1 MDAKVLKKYINKIPK
16 GFNLSNVMLTVLL
29 LRGKEKI
36 LFLPIT
42 FRERQGGVN
51 SINLKKIIKIGINAV
66 KDFYFIR
73 KSLNE
78 KK

>member
-1 MDAKVLKKYINKIPK
+1 
-16 GFNLSNVMLTVLL
+16 MLTVLL